1 LITSIIFSKDR
12 PLQLDLCLKSIGK
25 NFVNCQNKI
34 VIHNNSEVYS
44 QAQQTL
50 EKEHPDCQFWK
61 QGSSLFRDVFA
72 AIASCPDDCVCFFTD
87 DDIFYSRF
95 EITDMGFWNQLVSCM
110 SLRMG
115 TNISERYHDGIRVNS
130 PTPSQFL
137 RLKGYKELIAW
148 DRTQTYYGSYWSYSL
163 SVDGHIFKK
172 DEILQMMDELCFLE
186 EMHIKRGDNRAWCQ
200 IGNGHRNEG
209 LSVTPNQLETA
220 LQRFWSITSPFIV
233 SPMNSVVVNSP
244 NNSVQSTH
252 SVNANG
258 HQYSADTAELLDSYI
273 LGKRIDIDL
282 IDFGQIKCPH
292 TEINIAGAIR

>member
-1 LITSIIFSKDR
+1 M
-12 PLQLDLCLKSIGK
+12 QLDLCLKSIGK

-34 VIHNNSEVYS
+34 VIHNNSEEYS
-44 QAQQTL
+44 QAQQML

-61 QGSSLFRDVFA
+61 QGSSLFRDVFT
-72 AIASCPDDCVCFFTD
+72 AIASCPDDYVCFFTD
-87 DDIFYSRF
+87 DNIFYSRF
-95 EITDMGFWNQLVSCM
+95 EIADMGFWSQFISCM

-115 TNISERYHDGIRVNS
+115 TNISERYHDGIKID
-130 PTPSQFL
+130 PTPPAQFL
-137 RLKGYKELIAW
+137 QPEGYEELIAW
-148 DRTQTYYGSYWSYSL
+148 DKTRTGYGSYWSYSL

-186 EMHIKRGDNRAWCQ
+186 EMHVKRGNNKAWCQ

-220 LQRFWSITSPFIV
+220 LQRFWGITAPLIA

-244 NNSVQSTH
+244 NNSVQTTH
-252 SVNANG
+252 NVNPNG
-258 HQYSADTAELLDSYI
+258 HQHSADTGDLLDSYI

-292 TEINIAGAIR
+292 TELNVTGAIR